1 MELACPYSVTLVD
14 ETSEMPETNCSLSNG
29 KGMSIIPAK
38 NHQLQDRL
46 WWLNIEKQ
54 LKTCFPYKAKLT
66 RFRNSKHAPMETKIT
81 ASSEYCSPGFR
92 SLCKKP

>member
-46 WWLNIEKQ
+46 
-54 LKTCFPYKAKLT
+54 
-66 RFRNSKHAPMETKIT
+66 
-81 ASSEYCSPGFR
+81 
-92 SLCKKP
+92 